1 MEIFVGASAYRTMGL
16 LHEDENQIYGS
27 SYSLTSGEPIL
38 RVWDVAGGAFLRV
51 DYTGGPQFW
60 LDRKREVLWA
70 DWPETSSL
78 EDTCSYLL
86 GPVLGYL
93 LRLRGVTCLHAS
105 AVAFDNSCVAFV
117 GTAGGGKSSTP
128 AAFSPHGHR
137 VVSDDV

>member
-1 MEIFVGASAYRTMGL
+1 M
-16 LHEDENQIYGS
+16 
-27 SYSLTSGEPIL
+27 L
-38 RVWDVAGGAFLRV
+38 RVWYVAAGAFLRV

-117 GTAGGGKSSTP
+117 GTAGPRRNTTPPFFVPHSSVGISDPMWTFVDQIT
-128 AAFSPHGHR
+128 ALR
-137 VVSDDV
+137 VRLP